1 MAMMKTLTIAWLRCR
16 PPSPPRRFLLTLTL
30 ACGVALAAAQ
40 PSPVPPADI
49 ARILARGTLVVAMR
63 SVDTPPFFYVR
74 DGQLQGFEVDMARAL
89 ARELG
94 VALRVDRSPASFN
107 DVVDAV
113 ARGQADLGLSKLSRT
128 LARART
134 VRFSDPYLSL
144 RHALLLHRES
154 LARLARG
161 RPVPQVLRNFEGSIG
176 VIAKSSFA
184 DFARR
189 HFPRATVREFATWE
203 AVVQAVS
210 RGDVMA
216 AYRDEFEIK
225 GVLRSDPAAAL
236 ALRTVTLDD
245 LDDTLAMVVHP
256 ADVHWLAFV
265 NQFLAQ
271 RGRGERQDIDSLL
284 RALDEPAGP
293 VIKSVGS
300 AQGPKP

>member
-1 MAMMKTLTIAWLRCR
+1 MSTLIRAPLRPR
-16 PPSPPRRFLLTLTL
+16 PASLNRRLL
-30 ACGVALAAAQ
+30 VALACSVTLAAGAQ
-40 PSPVPPADI
+40 LPPGPPADI
-49 ARILARGTLVVAMR
+49 ARILKRGTLVVAMR

-74 DGQLQGFEVDMARAL
+74 DGKLQGLEVEMARAL

-94 VALRVDRSPASFN
+94 VTLQVDRSPASFN

-128 LARART
+128 LTRARA

-161 RPVPQVLRNFEGSIG
+161 RPVPQVLRSFDGSIG
-176 VIAKSSFA
+176 VIAQSSFA

-225 GVLRSDPAAAL
+225 RVLRANPAAAL

-256 ADVHWLAFV
+256 ADGHLLAFV

-271 RGRGERQDIDSLL
+271 RGRGERLDIDALL
-284 RALDEPAGP
+284 RALDELASPASSHAAP
-293 VIKSVGS
+293 
-300 AQGPKP
+300 AQERRP

>member
-1 MAMMKTLTIAWLRCR
+1 ML
-16 PPSPPRRFLLTLTL
+16 SRRLFVVL
-30 ACGVALAAAQ
+30 ACGASLASAQ
-40 PSPVPPADI
+40 PLPAPPADI

-74 DGQLQGFEVDMARAL
+74 DGQLQGLEVEMARAL

-94 VALRVDRSPASFN
+94 VALRVDRTPASFN
-107 DVVDAV
+107 DVVHAV

-128 LARART
+128 LTRARM

-161 RPVPQVLRNFEGSIG
+161 RPVPQVLRSFDGSIG
-176 VIAKSSFA
+176 VIANSSFA

-189 HFPRATVREFATWE
+189 NFPRATVREFATWE

-225 GVLRSDPAAAL
+225 RVLRADPAAAL

-256 ADVHWLAFV
+256 ADGHWLAFV

-271 RGRGERQDIDSLL
+271 RGRGERLDIDALL
-284 RALDEPAGP
+284 RALDEPAAPGNP
-293 VIKSVGS
+293 PAAR
-300 AQGPKP
+300 AQGHKP